1 MQYHTTTISSGN
13 SITINPEDG
22 VLQVSIAPNSSSG
35 ATIIGNL
42 PFQGNSSSSLP
53 ISEGES
59 LTLSAMQLS
68 SPIGNVTITA
78 VAGTVD
84 IILGF

>member
-1 MQYHTTTISSGN
+1 MQYHTTTISAGS

-22 VLQVSIAPNSSSG
+22 VLQVSIAPNASSG
-35 ATIIGNL
+35 ATVIGNL
-42 PFQGNSSSSLP
+42 PFQGNSSSALP
-53 ISEGES
+53 INEGES

-68 SPIGNVTITA
+68 SPIGDVTISA